1 MINLNGQNTIAPG
14 IISAFAT
21 YEGDTALKKSQDTM
35 NVYVNGDFIGDKVL
49 IAQGDGGLNAVKN
62 YLLNKGFSDFKYK
75 VDGNNIIINAGDDIC
90 DEIKDHLKV
99 YLNIR

>member
-14 IISAFAT
+14 IISAFET
-21 YEGDTALKKSQDTM
+21 YDGDLTLKKSQDAL
-35 NVYVNGDFIGDKVL
+35 NVYVNGDLIGEKVL
-49 IAQGDGGLNAVKN
+49 IAQGDGGLNAVRD

-75 VDGNNIIINAGDDIC
+75 VDGNNIIIDTDDSIS
-90 DEIKDHLKV
+90 EEVKNHLKI

>member
-49 IAQGDGGLNAVKN
+49 IAQGDGGLNAVKD

-75 VDGNNIIINAGDDIC
+75 VDGNNIIIDTDDSIS
-90 DEIKDHLKV
+90 EEVRNHLKI